1 MQKGANELVLPGSQG
16 NPMRKWLKCCL
27 LSRCFSLTQIHT
39 SSKNKLLLNY
49 SCVNITSKHTQN
61 EFHFTV
67 LLHTRAHTL
76 KPSINPQIHFI
87 FGLTDLCLLNLSA
100 TWMEETGWRE
110 TPCQSLWNTL
120 CPSTVCG
127 KKKNLTERSA
137 LSSCQTQTS
146 MMPSSHT
153 LETVLCKNDVCSSS
167 SSACCWRWCRQ
178 LSQFTVAKE
187 LLMFH
192 NYWIETRFKP
202 TRDHGNVRYTAI
214 F

>member
-1 MQKGANELVLPGSQG
+1 MQKGANEKGS
-16 NPMRKWLKCCL
+16 LCCL
-27 LSRCFSLTQIHT
+27 GHKETQWGSDWAAAFYHSASLSHTQIHT

-49 SCVNITSKHTQN
+49 SCVNITSKHTQH

-67 LLHTRAHTL
+67 LSHTQAHTL
-76 KPSINPQIHFI
+76 QLSVNPHIHFI
-87 FGLTDLCLLNLSA
+87 LGLTDLCLLNLSA

-110 TPCQSLWNTL
+110 TPCQSLWNIL
-120 CPSTVCG
+120 SLTVGG
-127 KKKNLTERSA
+127 KKTNLTEKTA
-137 LSSCQTQTS
+137 LRSCQIHTS
-146 MMPSSHT
+146 MMSSSRT
-153 LETVLCKNDVCSSS
+153 LEKALCKNDVCCSSS
-167 SSACCWRWCRQ
+167 CWRGCRQ

-202 TRDHGNVRYTAI
+202 TRDQVNVPHTAI